1 MSETEALTP
10 PFDDL
15 DLEPLA
21 QIIPQT
27 LHQLEQ
33 KIIQSKQS
41 LEHLYSVTVPYS
53 ELSKDFSID
62 RSVVDRSLNEIRNAN
77 QDKARKIAESELIRV
92 QQSEELVRRQADR
105 IRALEIKLSAAQ
117 TSLKE
122 QIDINDFTHDLVKKS
137 LDTLATK
144 EGKRIDFVKLLKTR
158 DENKNKEIERLRTER
173 NSFESLNGILQS
185 QLDSLQ
191 GDKDRL
197 NQLYVA
203 ANSEK
208 RSLQTKFDYLVNDRD
223 GLNKLV
229 KDKDMQLDELH
240 TRDRVNR
247 EGILRI
253 EATVRELE
261 GKLNEAT
268 NRVMQE
274 RQDFKDLRD
283 QQEREA
289 TKRMEDQKKEI
300 ERRLKAAQRNEIATY
315 RADISELKKRYEAGL
330 QEALQETKKLVT
342 ERDEY
347 YKRFKDLEAE
357 LDAHKRRLNAHLS
370 RKVLTKCTEVIRE
383 LNTCDAVQT
392 ARSTSAANTLRPV
405 ENIAQRLLNDLEA
418 STPSGSSTP
427 ANESQNNPH

>member
-1 MSETEALTP
+1 
-10 PFDDL
+10 
-15 DLEPLA
+15 
-21 QIIPQT
+21 
-27 LHQLEQ
+27 
-33 KIIQSKQS
+33 
-41 LEHLYSVTVPYS
+41 
-53 ELSKDFSID
+53 
-62 RSVVDRSLNEIRNAN
+62 LNEIRNAN